1 MMIDDD
7 THKRLLRINDGFYQV
22 CKFLDEKRDN
32 EILPRLIPLVDELT
46 HILLDESKNRLQ

>member
-1 MMIDDD
+1 MIDDD
-7 THKRLLRINDGFYQV
+7 THKRLLGINEGFYHV
-22 CKFLDEKRDN
+22 CKILDEKRDN

>member
-1 MMIDDD
+1 MTLTNAWCGSTMVSI
-7 THKRLLRINDGFYQV
+7 RYV
-22 CKFLDEKRDN
+22 KFLDDQRDN